1 MTTADYIDCLSAGP
15 FAGTTDPWAED
26 GHYFSQLHSGIIAE
40 ILAQIWQPLLIRG
53 YHVSKEASLQISE
66 LRKPDLAV
74 FARSQPSHTTALNYT
89 TAAEAVQA
97 EPGEQ
102 IDIDEPEWQ
111 AIHLHLGGDLVT
123 VVEVISPPNKS
134 HTADI
139 IRYQTGRDS
148 LFLANGVN
156 VVEIDLTRSVKRL
169 VEHALTLRHPYHA
182 AVFLPADAPRII
194 PMKIGETL
202 KRIAL
207 PLREDVLAVEL
218 QQAYDTAYREATIAA
233 QITARYGYTLDS
245 LPFPSLLTEEEQGAA
260 LHAVQQWRATLAQLR
275 GA

>member
-1 MTTADYIDCLSAGP
+1 MTTSDYIACLSAGP
-15 FAGTTDPWAED
+15 FAGMTDPWAED
-26 GHYFSQLHSGIIAE
+26 GHYFSQLHSGIIAA
-40 ILAQIWQPLLIRG
+40 ILAQIWQPLLLRG

-74 FARSQPSHTTALNYT
+74 FARSQPAPTTALNYA

-111 AIHLHLGGDLVT
+111 AVHLHLGGDLVT
-123 VVEVISPPNKS
+123 VVEVISPRNKS
-134 HTADI
+134 HAADI
-139 IRYQTGRDS
+139 LRYQAGRDG

-169 VEHALTLRHPYHA
+169 VEHALTLRHPYYA

-194 PMKIGETL
+194 PMKIGEAL

-207 PLREDVLAVEL
+207 PLRDDVLAVEL
-218 QQAYDTAYREATIAA
+218 QQVYDTAYREATIAA
-233 QITARYGYTLDS
+233 QIAARDGYIPNS
-245 LPFPSLLTEEEQGAA
+245 LPFPSLLTEEERGAA
-260 LHAVQQWRATLAQLR
+260 LDAVQRWQAKLTQLR
-275 GA
+275 AE